1 MPHRRGKEAP
11 SLATDEGRAARVR
24 EVVDDVALRLGGVCA
39 AMPPAEFAA
48 LVLRIAE
55 VTVKYE
61 ARVELRAVRVGTP
74 PPPHAAR
81 DDAQGDGVGGKP

>member
-1 MPHRRGKEAP
+1 MPHRRGIEGP

-24 EVVDDVALRLGGVCA
+24 EVVEDVALRLAGLCA

-48 LVLRIAE
+48 LAGRIAE

-61 ARVELRAVRVGTP
+61 ALAELRAARVGTTSAP
-74 PPPHAAR
+74 TAP
-81 DDAQGDGVGGKP
+81 GKS

>member
-24 EVVDDVALRLGGVCA
+24 EVVEDVTLRLAGVCA

-48 LVLRIAE
+48 LMVRIAE

-61 ARVELRAVRVGTP
+61 ARVELRAARIGTP
-74 PPPHAAR
+74 PAPRAAR
-81 DDAQGDGVGGKP
+81 DDPPDDRVTRKL